1 MGFYAPA
8 QLERDAREHGVDV
21 LPVRVESS
29 NVDSTLERREGEGG
43 VLAAPALRLGF
54 KLVSSLSKAGAERI
68 EAARAKRPFDSV
80 QDLAER
86 AALDRGDLEAL
97 AAAGALASLSG
108 NRHLAFWEVA
118 GTERAL
124 PLAPRGSRT
133 ANEDARRPLLTTP
146 PDWETVLAHY
156 LPIGLTL
163 GAHPFK
169 LLRYHRPPVGR

>member
-68 EAARAKRPFDSV
+68 EAARANRPRNRGACRGARARATASG
-80 QDLAER
+80 ER
-86 AALDRGDLEAL
+86 EGRDV
-97 AAAGALASLSG
+97 
-108 NRHLAFWEVA
+108 H
-118 GTERAL
+118 
-124 PLAPRGSRT
+124 
-133 ANEDARRPLLTTP
+133 DARRR
-146 PDWETVLAHY
+146 DGRGE
-156 LPIGLTL
+156 
-163 GAHPFK
+163 
-169 LLRYHRPPVGR
+169 RHRVEQDRQ